1 VNLDAGETLPIL
13 VIVNHLRSMSSLS
26 DPTEGPRVRAKRQAQ
41 AEYLANLIQGF
52 QAADPDVLLASVGD
66 YNAYPFSDGYVD
78 VVGTVRGDPA
88 PADEVLIQVSN
99 DLVEPNLLDLFSSV
113 AADQAYSYTYD
124 GNTQAIDQILVN
136 PNLMSR
142 FDGLQVARVN
152 ADFPQIYYGDP
163 ARPEK
168 LSDHDPVVAYFSWTA
183 PLRGDLNSDG
193 FVDAADI
200 AILADYFAG
209 HDTLPPAVNCD
220 LNYDAVI
227 DLSDLVWLQNEVGGN
242 NPAK

>member
-1 VNLDAGETLPIL
+1 MPIM

-26 DPTEGPRVRAKRQAQ
+26 DPVEGPRVRAKRQAQ
-41 AEYLANLIQGF
+41 AEYLASLIQGF

-78 VVGTVRGDPA
+78 VMGTVRGDPA

-113 AADQAYSYTYD
+113 ASDQAYSYTYD
-124 GNTQAIDQILVN
+124 GNMQAIDHILVN

-152 ADFPQIYYGDP
+152 ADYPQIYYGDP

-168 LSDHDPVVAYFSWTA
+168 LSDHDPVVAYFSWTS

-193 FVDAADI
+193 FVDAADL
-200 AILADYFAG
+200 AILAGYFAG
-209 HDTLPPAVNCD
+209 NGTLPADVNCD
-220 LNYDAVI
+220 LNYDAAI
-227 DLSDLVWLQNEVGGN
+227 DLTDLVWLQNEVGGN
-242 NPAK
+242 NPAR